1 MSKGNVLVT
10 GVTGFIATQVA
21 LTFLDEGY
29 SVRGSVRSADKG
41 AEWIALFPQH
51 KAKFEY
57 VVVADM
63 TLAGAFNDAVKGVDY
78 IAHVASPA
86 FWGQGDN
93 EKDILLPAINGTKN
107 LVEATK
113 IEPKIKRVV
122 FTSSLAAVINPAL
135 PADTLHTPD
144 EWNPMTYEEAKN
156 QTTPMFVYRA
166 SKALAEKT
174 FWEYIEK
181 EKPTWAGSVI
191 APWYVK
197 QFFVGALDMDLPMD
211 SGCFGPPLQKIT
223 SLAGLNVSVK
233 YLWNMADGTFKNGVP
248 AIGFP
253 VCSDVRDV
261 ALAHVRAVERD
272 AAKNQRYLVIANHYN
287 PDMAVEV
294 IGRAH
299 PELKDNRLPPVDPV
313 KIKQLIPFNVDTSK
327 TQKDLGI
334 VYTPFEKTIVD
345 TVDYLLEVEKQLAK

>member
-29 SVRGSVRSADKG
+29 SVRGTVRSADKG

-51 KAKFEY
+51 KARFEY

-63 TLAGAFNDAVKGVDY
+63 TVAGAFNDAVKGIDY

-113 IEPKIKRVV
+113 LEPKIKRVV
-122 FTSSLAAVINPAL
+122 FTSSLAAVINPTL

-191 APWYVK
+191 APC
-197 QFFVGALDMDLPMD
+197 
-211 SGCFGPPLQKIT
+211 GCFGPPLQKIT

-253 VCSDVRDV
+253 VCTDVRDV

-299 PELKDNRLPPVDPV
+299 PELKESRLAPVDPV
-313 KIKQLIPFNVDTSK
+313 KIKQLVPFNFDTSK